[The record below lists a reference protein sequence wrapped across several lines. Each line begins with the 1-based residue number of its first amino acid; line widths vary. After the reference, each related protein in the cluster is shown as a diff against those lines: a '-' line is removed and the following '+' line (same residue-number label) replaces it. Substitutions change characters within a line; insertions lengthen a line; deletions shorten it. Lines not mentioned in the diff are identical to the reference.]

1 METTWHDVIGSEK
14 EQAYFAEVMRF
25 QKERRKAVQVFP
37 PESEIFSAFRITPF
51 SQVRVVIIGQDPY
64 HGPGQANGLCF
75 SVNPG
80 IPVPPSLKNIYQELH
95 EEYGDWFSVPSHGC
109 LTSWAEQG
117 VFLLNN
123 TLTVEQGLPKSH
135 FGKGW
140 EIFTDHVIARINECT
155 EHTVF
160 MLWVSPA
167 QTKGKNVD
175 TSRHLVLKAP
185 HPSPLS
191 AYRGFFGCGH
201 FRACNSY
208 LESWGKTPIDWRL
221 PSDPVRHG

>member
-1 METTWHDVIGSEK
+1 MELTWHDVIGSEK
-14 EQAYFAEVMRF
+14 SQPYFAEVMRF
-25 QKERRKAVQVFP
+25 QKERRRAAQVFP
-37 PESEIFSAFRITPF
+37 PEREIFSAFSSTPF
-51 SQVRVVIIGQDPY
+51 SQVKVVIIGQDPY

-80 IPVPPSLKNIYQELH
+80 IPVPPSLKNIYLELR
-95 EEYGDWFSVPSHGC
+95 EEYGPEFQIPSHGC
-109 LTSWAEQG
+109 LTSWARQG

-123 TLTVEQGLPKSH
+123 TLTVEQGRPKSH

-160 MLWVSPA
+160 MLWGSPA
-167 QTKGKNVD
+167 QSKCRTVD

-201 FRACNSY
+201 FRACNAY
-208 LESWGKTPIDWRL
+208 LESWGRAPIDWRL
-221 PSDPVRHG
+221 PADPAV